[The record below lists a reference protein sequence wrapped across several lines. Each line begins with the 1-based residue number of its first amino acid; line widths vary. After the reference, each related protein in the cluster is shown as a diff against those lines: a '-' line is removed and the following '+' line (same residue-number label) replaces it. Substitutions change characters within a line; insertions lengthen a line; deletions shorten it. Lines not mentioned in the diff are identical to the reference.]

1 MFIKLHMLRLEASE
15 GRAAVIE
22 FGRAARAVTRR
33 VEPDGEKAEVRKQI
47 VCTQRWADRI
57 EDWRRRQ
64 PGRIPTWSEAVRILA
79 ERAIE
84 DEDKRPVGR

>member
-1 MFIKLHMLRLEASE
+1 MLRQLAFWGYGAMIRYEQTAE
-15 GRAAVIE
+15 T
-22 FGRAARAVTRR
+22 VTRR

-64 PGRIPTWSEAVRILA
+64 PGRIPTWSEAVRVMV
-79 ERAIE
+79 ERYL
-84 DEDKRPVGR
+84 DEEERPSGGR